1 MAVKTKMNL
10 AQFIIYIEAF
20 NANIDIPL
28 IRKAYEFSDKAHDG
42 QFRESGDHYIEHCL
56 ETAFI
61 LAEQHMDSTTIAAGL
76 IHDVV
81 EDTPT
86 TIEQVEK
93 EFGPEIAHLVKG
105 LTKLYGLKYKSTTAK
120 QVEYF
125 RKMLLS
131 MSEDI
136 RVIII
141 KLADR
146 LHNMRTI
153 APLSDYKKERV
164 ALETKEIYAPL
175 AHRLGMGKI
184 KYELED
190 LSFKVLYP
198 DEYTSLEHKVKQS
211 QEEREQYINEVVSPL
226 RKAIEK
232 DNIAAEISGRAKH
245 LYSIWRKM
253 KNRQVGFRQIY
264 DLFAIRAIVETEQDC
279 YHTLGIV
286 HTLWKPVAERFD
298 DYIGNPKSNMYQSLH
313 TTVVGPRGKMV
324 EIQIRT
330 QSMHYRAENG
340 IAAHWLYKEGKRT
353 YDESDKRLTWVR
365 ELLEWQKELTDPD
378 EFLEYF
384 KIDLFKD
391 DIFVYTPIGELI
403 HLQKEATPLDYAFAI
418 HTDVGFHCT
427 GAKVNGKLVP
437 LITSLHSGDEV
448 EIITSSHQ
456 HPSVDWLNIV
466 KTPKAKSKIKNW
478 LQQQGYQQAVSLG
491 WEMFER
497 ELKRERMK
505 TPSDQQ
511 LLEAA
516 NEKGFSDIDLMMA
529 RLSAGAISLKSIL
542 NLIEPE
548 KPEKDISFFEKLKE
562 RTRRQPKGI
571 SIKGADNLMFR
582 FAKCCQ
588 PLPGENIIGFITRG
602 RGITVHSSNCPNA
615 AAITD
620 TDRKIEV
627 LWDVEKGQNFL
638 IQLEALV
645 YDRKNLLREIT
656 DTIAETDINVRGAE
670 IKAEGNIAD
679 SKPTMGYFLLEVSN
693 LAKLRMAMSKIKKI
707 TGVISV
713 HRTRSTARDE

>member
-1 MAVKTKMNL
+1 MAVKKKINL
-10 AQFIIYIEAF
+10 AEFIISIEAL
-20 NANIDIPL
+20 NANVDIPL

-56 ETAFI
+56 ATAFI

-81 EDTPT
+81 EDTKT

-93 EFGPEIAHLVKG
+93 EFGQEIAHLVKG
-105 LTKLYGLKYKSTTAK
+105 MTKLYGLKYKSTTDK

-153 APLSDYKKERV
+153 DPLPAYKKERI
-164 ALETKEIYAPL
+164 ALETSDIYAPL

-184 KYELED
+184 KSELED
-190 LSFKVLYP
+190 LAFKVLQP
-198 DEYTSLEHKVKQS
+198 DNYTLLENKIKQS
-211 QEEREQYINEVVSPL
+211 QEEREQYINEVVNPL
-226 RKAIEK
+226 RRAIE
-232 DNIAAEISGRAKH
+232 DNNIAAEISGRAKH
-245 LYSIWRKM
+245 LYSVWRKM
-253 KNRQVGFRQIY
+253 NNRQVGFGQIY
-264 DLFAIRAIVETEQDC
+264 DLFAIRVIVETERDC

-391 DIFVYTPIGELI
+391 DIFVYTPTGELI
-403 HLQKEATPLDYAFAI
+403 HLQKEATPLDFAFAI

-427 GAKVNGKLVP
+427 GAKVNSKMVTLNAP
-437 LITSLHSGDEV
+437 LHSGDEV
-448 EIITSSHQ
+448 EILTSSHQ
-456 HPSVDWLNIV
+456 HPSIDWLNIA
-466 KTPKAKSKIKNW
+466 KTPRAKSKIKNW
-478 LQQQGYQQAVSLG
+478 IQQQGYQQAVSLG

-505 TPSDQQ
+505 RPSDQQ
-511 LLEAA
+511 LLEVA
-516 NEKGFSDIDLMMA
+516 NEKGFSNIDLMMA
-529 RLSAGAISLKSIL
+529 RLSAGTISIRSIF
-542 NLIEPE
+542 NLLEPE
-548 KPEKDISFFEKLKE
+548 KPEKEISFFEKFKDK
-562 RTRRQPKGI
+562 TRRQPKGI
-571 SIKGADNLMFR
+571 SIKGTDNLMFR

-602 RGITVHSSNCPNA
+602 RGITVHSSSCPNA
-615 AAITD
+615 VAIIE

-627 LWDVEKGQNFL
+627 QWDVEKGQNFL
-638 IQLEALV
+638 IQLEAMV
-645 YDRKNLLREIT
+645 QDRKNLLREIT
-656 DTIAETDINVRGAE
+656 DAISEADINVRGAE
-670 IKAEGNIAD
+670 IKANGNMTD
-679 SKPTMGYFLLEVSN
+679 SEATMGYFLLEIAN
-693 LAKLRMAMSKIKKI
+693 LAKLKNALSKIRKI
-707 TGVISV
+707 PGVISV
-713 HRTRSTARDE
+713 HRMRSITQDE